1 MLKNVKNKLYKTLF
15 SIFDN
20 IETNSNPIG
29 VKSLM
34 PADSLIIQWSQD
46 MWNLVYFTQ
55 ASSIYK

>member
-20 IETNSNPIG
+20 IETYSNQIG

-34 PADSLIIQWSQD
+34 PADSLIIQWSGY
-46 MWNLVYFTQ
+46 MESYLFYTSF
-55 ASSIYK
+55 IYL

>member
-34 PADSLIIQWSQD
+34 PADSLIIQWSGY
-46 MWNLVYFTQ
+46 MESCLFYTSF
-55 ASSIYK
+55 IYL